1 MDAVDHRIIQ
11 MLKEDAR
18 MPFLQIAKKLKVS
31 EGTIRKRVA
40 KMINE
45 GVIKKFTAVLSGE
58 ATVIIEVSTHSG
70 RPTQQIARQ
79 IRKMNVDEIYEV
91 AGRYSIFVTVK
102 RNSLNEV
109 NDIVEAIRALPGV
122 IQTETFPVL
131 KED

>member
-45 GVIKKFTAVLSGE
+45 NVIKKFTAVLAGE

-70 RPTQQIARQ
+70 RPTQQIAKS

>member
-1 MDAVDHRIIQ
+1 MDAIDHKIMQ

-40 KMINE
+40 KLIQE
-45 GVIKKFTAVLSGE
+45 GVIKKFTITSAGE
-58 ATVIIEVSTHSG
+58 ATVIIEVATHSG
-70 RPTQQIARQ
+70 RPTQQIASQ
-79 IRKMNVDEIYEV
+79 IKKLNVDEIYEV